1 MNTSQRT
8 LNYTV
13 DETLE
18 ILEHTWKNIMR
29 VLCVECVFCNLVSS
43 GGFISM
49 HNIMCDCDVLWNEH
63 I

>member
-8 LNYTV
+8 LNCTV

-18 ILEHTWKNIMR
+18 MLEHTWKNTVR
-29 VLCVECVFCNLVSS
+29 VLCVECVFCNLVSI
-43 GGFISM
+43 GRFISM
-49 HNIMCDCDVLWNEH
+49 HIIMYDRDVLWNEH